1 MINET
6 FDLQNTFAV
15 NFNPSCIGNPGPAK
29 LFGTRKVIQLTGD
42 IDRETGHMTINQ
54 TGKKFGIYGTDLGVS
69 FLHDGKLYFLFGDTT
84 RRGPD
89 GGIPQSAMPTAPYN
103 EDETDYDSIAYTT
116 SDRAYDGINLIF
128 NSDFPRVDD
137 ISQLTAEHPI
147 EGVSIGNDMY
157 VFFTTDLMEEG
168 RILPRRTVLARSTD
182 GGYNF
187 GNSLYT
193 FSKDKFIHVSIQ
205 IINNENIQGLPDPI
219 GKGLLIWGSGVYRKS
234 DVYLAY
240 MPLDEI
246 TNRSSLRFFAGFDPG
261 SSRPVWESNESMA
274 KPLFSAGCIGELSIR
289 WNYYLEKWIM
299 LYNCGLCN
307 TKGVI
312 VRLADKPW
320 GPWSTPKIVFDPA
333 DGHGRFIHQPGRDR
347 LYDRDRDRDLPS
359 DVGYEYGPYQMTPYA
374 TGVKGRYTKIY
385 FTLSTW
391 NPYQVIQMSAI
402 ITSEEED
409 KNPKPYANNMNDR
422 NDRKYAYVS
431 VLLAHLAKIK
441 NISLGNSIQNSTYI
455 ADHIE
460 WAQFHS
466 HLELRSELKTKFLQL
481 ITNLASD
488 RDKADAYTAV
498 TAAIVRLGYDYSS
511 FNNSVNDIVYVKW
524 ALNAVHS
531 GHKQWLIDDI
541 NEKID
546 NVHFLQNNDYLCYAY
561 SSDDSNEFKYARV
574 SLLEAKL
581 ADNVGMKWDL
591 PFQGLLDCNSHIT
604 WARFRSVEEMREDLA
619 YKFNQIIY
627 KFTSPS
633 QIAKVYEELTKV
645 ILELTDNVS
654 DFKEYSSHYEWAL
667 SMINNNKQ
675 EIIIREI
682 SKLINNEHFLTSVLP
697 IDDRFC

>member
-1 MINET
+1 MINQT

-29 LFGTRKVIQLTGD
+29 LFGTRKVTQLTGD

-89 GGIPQSAMPTAPYN
+89 GGIPQSAMPAAPYN

-168 RILPRRTVLARSTD
+168 KILPRRTVLARSTD

-246 TNRSSLRFFAGFDPG
+246 TNRSSVRFFAGFDPG
-261 SSRPVWESNESMA
+261 SSTPIWESNESMA

-431 VLLAHLAKIK
+431 ILLAHLAKIK

-488 RDKADAYTAV
+488 RDKADAYTAI

-511 FNNSVNDIVYVKW
+511 FNNSVNDSVYVRW

-546 NVHFLQNNDYLCYAY
+546 NEHFLQNNDYLCYAY

-633 QIAKVYEELTKV
+633 QIAKAYEETTKV

-654 DFKEYSSHYEWAL
+654 DFRQYSSHYEWAL

-675 EIIIREI
+675 EIIKREI
-682 SKLINNEHFLTSVLP
+682 SKLINNEHFLTSVP
-697 IDDRFC
+697 TNR

>member
-1 MINET
+1 VINET
-6 FDLQNTFAV
+6 FDLRNTFAE

-42 IDRETGHMTINQ
+42 VDRETGQMTINQ

-89 GGIPQSAMPTAPYN
+89 DGLPQSAMPAAPYN

-168 RILPRRTVLARSTD
+168 RILPRRTVLARSID

-205 IINNENIQGLPDPI
+205 IINNENIQGLPDPM
-219 GKGLLIWGSGVYRKS
+219 GKGLLIWGSGLYRKS
-234 DVYLAY
+234 DAYLAY

-261 SSRPVWESNESMA
+261 SSMPIWESNESMA

-299 LYNCGLCN
+299 LYNCNLCN
-307 TKGVI
+307 TRGVI
-312 VRLADKPW
+312 IRLADKPW

-333 DGHGRFIHQPGRDR
+333 DGYGRFIHQPGHDS

-359 DVGYEYGPYQMTPYA
+359 DLGYEYGPYQMTPYA
-374 TGVKGRYTKIY
+374 TGIKGRYTKIY

-402 ITSEEED
+402 ITGEEEE
-409 KNPKPYANNMNDR
+409 KNPRPYADNMNDR

-455 ADHIE
+455 GDHIE

-466 HLELRSELKTKFLQL
+466 HLKLRSELKTKFLQL
-481 ITNLASD
+481 ITNLVSD
-488 RDKADAYTAV
+488 RDKADAYTAM
-498 TAAIVRLGYDYSS
+498 TAAIVKLGYDYRS
-511 FNNSVNDIVYVKW
+511 FNNSVNDSVYVKW

-531 GHKQWLIDDI
+531 GHKEWLIDEI

-546 NVHFLQNNDYLCYAY
+546 HEHFLQNNDYLCCAY
-561 SSDDSNEFKYARV
+561 DSDDSNEFKYARV

-627 KFTSPS
+627 KFTSPN
-633 QIAKVYEELTKV
+633 QIAKVYEEITKV

-654 DFKEYSSHYEWAL
+654 DFREYSSHYEWAL

-675 EIIIREI
+675 EIIISEI
-682 SKLINNEHFLTSVLP
+682 SKLINNERFLTSVP
-697 IDDRFC
+697 TNG

>member
-1 MINET
+1 MINQT

-42 IDRETGHMTINQ
+42 IDRETGRMTINQ

-69 FLHDGKLYFLFGDTT
+69 FLHNGKLYFLFGDTT

-89 GGIPQSAMPTAPYN
+89 SGIPQSAMPAAPYN

-168 RILPRRTVLARSTD
+168 KILPRRTVLARSTD

-205 IINNENIQGLPDPI
+205 IINNENIQGLPDPM

-246 TNRSSLRFFAGFDPG
+246 TNRSSVRFFAGFDGFDSG
-261 SSRPVWESNESMA
+261 SSTPIWESNESMA

-333 DGHGRFIHQPGRDR
+333 DGYGSFIHQPGRDS

-359 DVGYEYGPYQMTPYA
+359 DVGYEYGPYQMTPYV

-431 VLLAHLAKIK
+431 ILLAHLAKIK

-488 RDKADAYTAV
+488 RDKADAYTAM

-511 FNNSVNDIVYVKW
+511 FNNSVNDSVYVRW

-546 NVHFLQNNDYLCYAY
+546 NEHFLQNNDYLCYAY

-633 QIAKVYEELTKV
+633 QIAKAYEEITKV

-654 DFKEYSSHYEWAL
+654 DFRQYSSHYEWAL

-675 EIIIREI
+675 EMIKREI
-682 SKLINNEHFLTSVLP
+682 SKLINNEHFLTSVP
-697 IDDRFC
+697 TNR

>member
-1 MINET
+1 VINQT

-15 NFNPSCIGNPGPAK
+15 NFNPLCIGNPGPAK

-89 GGIPQSAMPTAPYN
+89 GGIPQSAMPAAPYN

-246 TNRSSLRFFAGFDPG
+246 TNRSSVRFFAGFDPG

-431 VLLAHLAKIK
+431 ILLAHLAKIK

-488 RDKADAYTAV
+488 RDKADAYTAM

-511 FNNSVNDIVYVKW
+511 FNNSVNDSVYVRW

-546 NVHFLQNNDYLCYAY
+546 NEHFLQNNDYLCYAY

-633 QIAKVYEELTKV
+633 QIAKAYEELTKV
-645 ILELTDNVS
+645 ILELTDNIS

-682 SKLINNEHFLTSVLP
+682 SKLINNEHFLTSVP
-697 IDDRFC
+697 TNR